1 MKRLNRILIGALF
14 LTAFSCSA
22 SEEVA
27 AESRAQDIDWPSFIG
42 QQDMKWESQVPKD
55 WLQAPYL
62 GNGMLGLLLFQE
74 RSSAKNPEASNDKNV
89 LSLHVGRGDYY
100 DNRPSVKGQDHTWI
114 YRGRLPIGFY
124 RIRSKGDVTG
134 VDWRLDLWNAKLVG
148 TVQTSV
154 GSYQIES
161 VVHAEFDSFY
171 FKVLAE
177 GDETVD
183 FEWQPQEAYSHP
195 RRVCEAN
202 VARKQANGEEIKG
215 IDKAFTAMPY
225 PKAPEVEVSMSPEGN
240 ISRQE
245 LYAESGELLTAWK
258 VIEDA
263 TTRSKT
269 LVGSIAFSQEMGQA
283 LPEVKANMRRGL
295 QEVEEGTYLA
305 NHERWWNAYYPQS
318 FVSISDDFW
327 EQFYWLQMYKFAS
340 ATRSNGMMLDV
351 MGPWYQPGFWPM
363 IWTDL
368 NVQLTY
374 WTHLTANR
382 LDVGA
387 SLVNK
392 TDQYAHNL
400 ITNVPEEWRED
411 CLNAGTIFPA
421 DMVAPVGK
429 NVADHMIW
437 MLHDYWLQCRYADDA
452 ERMRDGLFPL
462 LKRALNTN
470 LRYIEENPVDLDDG
484 KIHFKRTW
492 SPEYPGGTGMD
503 VNYTIALT
511 KWAAET
517 LLDINRE
524 HDLNDPKAEA
534 WQHLLD
540 HLVDYQEDES
550 GLRIGRDIP
559 FDKAHRH
566 YSHLLAFY
574 PLYDLTPDKDR
585 DLLQRSVDHWL
596 RITQNLDNKM
606 DDARSVTG
614 YTCTGAAS
622 MYASLNDGDTAL
634 NYLRMLPFNNVSC
647 TTMYAEGNPVIESPF
662 SAATAIHDMLLQSW
676 GDTIRIMPGMPSSWK
691 DAHFRSLLCQGGV
704 TVSADRSEGKLT
716 HVQIDS
722 PVRERKIVFKMEMS
736 EPQFT
741 VIDSQGAAQSV
752 SLLANADGFYE
763 VELPADASLRAI
775 AAGTDLSAINPVKS
789 SGDRANIFGLNKRYE
804 SVVNGFKE
812 ARK

>member
-1 MKRLNRILIGALF
+1 MKHLIQIVSSALF
-14 LTAFSCSA
+14 LLTLSACSA
-22 SEEVA
+22 YEDAVSSA
-27 AESRAQDIDWPSFIG
+27 NTPPIDWPSFIG
-42 QQDMKWESQVPKD
+42 RQDMKWENEAPTD

-62 GNGMLGLLLFQE
+62 GNGMLGLMLFQE
-74 RSSAKNPEASNDKNV
+74 KAGFKNPEATNDKNV
-89 LSLHVGRGDYY
+89 LSLHVGRGDYN
-100 DNRPSVKGQDHTWI
+100 DNRPPVDGRDHTWI

-171 FKVLAE
+171 FKVTAE
-177 GDETVD
+177 GDEAVD
-183 FEWQPQEAYSHP
+183 FEWQPQEAHSYP
-195 RRVCEAN
+195 RRVCDRNA
-202 VARKQANGEEIKG
+202 ARKIANGEEVTG
-215 IDKAFTAMPY
+215 IDKGFTSMPY
-225 PKAPEVEVSMSPEGN
+225 PKAPEVEVSLNPNGN

-245 LYAESGELLTAWK
+245 LYAESGELITAWK
-258 VIEDA
+258 VIED
-263 TTRSKT
+263 TTDRSKT
-269 LVGSIAFSQEMGQA
+269 LVGSIAFSQAMGEA
-283 LPEVKANMRRGL
+283 LPQVKADMRRGL
-295 QEVEEGTYLA
+295 QEVEKGTYLS

-382 LDVGA
+382 LEVGA

-392 TDQYAHNL
+392 TDQYTHNL
-400 ITNVPEEWRED
+400 ITNVPEDWRED

-429 NVADHMIW
+429 SVADHMIW
-437 MLHDYWLQCRYADDA
+437 LLHDYWLQCRYADNA
-452 ERMRDGLFPL
+452 NKMRDDLFPL

-470 LRYIEENPVDLDDG
+470 LRYIEEHPIDLGDG
-484 KIHFKRTW
+484 NIHFKNTW
-492 SPEYPGGTGMD
+492 SPEYPGGRGVD
-503 VNYTIALT
+503 INYTIALT

-524 HDLNDPKAEA
+524 HQLNDPKAAA

-540 HLVDYQEDES
+540 NLTDYQVDET

-585 DLLQRSVDHWL
+585 DLLKRSVDHWL
-596 RITQNLDNKM
+596 RITQNLDNKK
-606 DDARSVTG
+606 DTARSVTG

-634 NYLRMLPFNNVSC
+634 SYLRMLPFNNVSC

-676 GDTIRIMPGMPSSWK
+676 GDTIRIMPGVPSSWK
-691 DAHFRSLLCQGGV
+691 DAHFRSLLCQGGA
-704 TVSADRSEGKLT
+704 TVSADRSEGQLIY
-716 HVQIDS
+716 VQIDS
-722 PVRERKIVFKMEMS
+722 PKRARQLTFKMEMLD
-736 EPQFT
+736 PQFAI
-741 VIDSQGAAQSV
+741 IDSGGIVQSV
-752 SLLANADGFYE
+752 SLRTNADGFYQ
-763 VELPADASLRAI
+763 VELPADTSLRATV
-775 AAGTDLSAINPVKS
+775 AGTDLAAIHPVKS
-789 SGDRANIFGLNKRYE
+789 SVKSANIFGLNSRYE
-804 SVVNGFKE
+804 EVVKGFKKE
-812 ARK
+812 R